1 MVSRTAPPAL
11 AGRPVQPRA
20 WTLARS
26 GSSVRGG
33 RLLATYSVEK
43 LVNVQ
48 LLLQSQGEAGTEY
61 AAA

>member
-1 MVSRTAPPAL
+1 MVLHRPIEPA
-11 AGRPVQPRA
+11 V
-20 WTLARS
+20 
-26 GSSVRGG
+26 
-33 RLLATYSVEK
+33 YSVEK